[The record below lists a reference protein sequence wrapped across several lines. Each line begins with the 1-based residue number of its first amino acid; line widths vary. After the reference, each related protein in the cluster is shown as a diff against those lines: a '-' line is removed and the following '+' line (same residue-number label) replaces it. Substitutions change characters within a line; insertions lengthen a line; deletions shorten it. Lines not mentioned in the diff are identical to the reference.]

1 MSSFNDLVQNLVHV
15 ALQLCS
21 FLMLL
26 RLLLQWVQA
35 DFFNPLSQSIFRI
48 TAPLVEPLHRF
59 FPTFG
64 TFNTAALIGAFVFK
78 WIYVCILIF
87 TGQRLFNELPSYLL
101 ISIYEVFVSLVDI
114 YFWGIIIIA
123 VASWLDALQHPHI
136 SLISQIVEPY
146 LSPFRRLIPPIGIL
160 DISSMVALIGLII
173 IRDRILPTLKY
184 TVESIL
190 F

>member
-1 MSSFNDLVQNLVHV
+1 MSAFNELALNLIHI

-21 FLMLL
+21 FFMLV

-35 DFFNPLSQSIFRI
+35 DFFNPLAQAIFRI

-59 FPTFG
+59 FPTLG
-64 TFNTAALIGAFVFK
+64 TFNTAALMGAFVFK
-78 WIYVCILIF
+78 WIYICILIS
-87 TGQRLFNELPSYLL
+87 TGQRLFIELPSYFL
-101 ISIYEVFVSLVDI
+101 ISIYEVIVSVVDI

-123 VASWLDALQHPHI
+123 VASWLDALQHPHV

-146 LSPFRRLIPPIGIL
+146 ISPFRRLIPPIGIL

-173 IRDRILPTLKY
+173 IRDRILPTFKY
-184 TVESIL
+184 TIESIL